1 MYIIEKKMLT
11 TIVQQEQSIVKVSS
25 SKVGIEPRNLITCGL
40 ESINLNKM
48 ILTILFI
55 NIFNN

>member
-1 MYIIEKKMLT
+1 MFT

-25 SKVGIEPRNLITCGL
+25 SKVRIEPRNLITCGL